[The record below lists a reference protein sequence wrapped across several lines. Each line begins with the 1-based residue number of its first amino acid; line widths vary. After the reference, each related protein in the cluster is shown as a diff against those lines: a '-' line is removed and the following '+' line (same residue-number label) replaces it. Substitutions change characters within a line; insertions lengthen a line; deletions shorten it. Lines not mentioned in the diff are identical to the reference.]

1 MPYLRTMC
9 IYCETE
15 AYSEMSLGMIT
26 MDQSIYTT
34 FQKFEVPKI
43 FFLIKVTV
51 NTFIILQKINKYWS
65 FELFYLSQNIEKCES
80 LKYHGFKQL
89 FF

>member
-43 FFLIKVTV
+43 FFLIKSDSKYFYNIT
-51 NTFIILQKINKYWS
+51 KNK
-65 FELFYLSQNIEKCES
+65 
-80 LKYHGFKQL
+80 
-89 FF
+89 